1 MSLLCTPLRLPRCGV
16 RLIARGNRAVDMLKR
31 GVSIGNM
38 GMTGAQAPEP
48 EPEPEPEPALPP
60 RPKPAAAPI
69 DASVEV
75 PQQEQD
81 KSPGEPKPA
90 AAAASPQAGPSARSG
105 GQPPPRTPQSALPPA
120 NRFTLDES
128 PPKFSGRE

>member
-1 MSLLCTPLRLPRCGV
+1 MSLLCAAITVAPTWCPTQF
-16 RLIARGNRAVDMLKR
+16 ARGNRAVDMLKR

-38 GMTGAQAPEP
+38 GMTSAQAPEP

-75 PQQEQD
+75 PQQEQG
-81 KSPGEPKPA
+81 KPPSEPKPA
-90 AAAASPQAGPSARSG
+90 AASPQPGRSARSG
-105 GQPPPRTPQSALPPA
+105 GQPPPRTPQGALPPA